1 MKYRTDRIVHQ
12 RNDMKTDTTTSVTL
26 SGHNWSL
33 IQNALEFSRAKLTQ
47 NGCVDMAKQYEHVY
61 NLLSL
66 VLSES
71 KQ

>member
-1 MKYRTDRIVHQ
+1 MKYRTDRIV
-12 RNDMKTDTTTSVTL
+12 RLENGMKTDTTASVTL
-26 SGHNWSL
+26 SGHSWSL

-47 NGCVDMAKQYEHVY
+47 NGCIDMARQYEHVY

-66 VLSES
+66 ALLES

>member
-1 MKYRTDRIVHQ
+1 MRT
-12 RNDMKTDTTTSVTL
+12 KTDTMTSITL
-26 SGHNWSL
+26 SGRNWSL

-66 VLSES
+66 VFPES
-71 KQ
+71 RQ